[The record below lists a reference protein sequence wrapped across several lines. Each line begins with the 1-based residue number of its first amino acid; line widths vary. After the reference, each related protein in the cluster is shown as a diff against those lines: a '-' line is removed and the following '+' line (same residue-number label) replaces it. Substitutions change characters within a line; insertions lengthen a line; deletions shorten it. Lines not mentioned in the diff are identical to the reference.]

1 VGIVENTNPKELMMA
16 ELKTKLNDGDV
27 VAFLN
32 NVENEQ
38 RRKGSFIVLE
48 MMKEITGKEP
58 KMWGD
63 TIVGF
68 DQYHYVYASGR
79 EGDWMKIGFSPRKQ
93 ALTLYLKAGYEERI
107 PDTLAKLG
115 KHKTGK
121 GCLYIKK
128 MEDVDPDILREMIA
142 ESLAEYEAE

>member
-1 VGIVENTNPKELMMA
+1 MA

-27 VAFLN
+27 NAFLN
-32 NVENEQ
+32 SVENEQ
-38 RRKGSFIVLE
+38 RKKDSFIVLE

-68 DQYHYVYASGR
+68 DSYHYVYASGR

-93 ALTLYLKAGYEERI
+93 ALTLYLNAGYEERI
-107 PDTLAKLG
+107 TDKLEKLG
-115 KHKTGK
+115 KYKTGK
-121 GCLYIKK
+121 ACLYIKK
-128 MEDVDPDILREMIA
+128 MEDVDPDVLREMIE
-142 ESLAEYEAE
+142 ESLAEYEKNESTTLNG

>member
-1 VGIVENTNPKELMMA
+1 MA
-16 ELKTKLNDGDV
+16 EMKTKLNDGDV
-27 VAFLN
+27 IAFLN
-32 NVENEQ
+32 SVENEQ
-38 RRKGSFIVLE
+38 RKKDSFIVLE
-48 MMKEITGKEP
+48 MMKELTGKEP

-63 TIVGF
+63 SIVGF
-68 DQYHYVYASGR
+68 DSYHYVYASGR

-107 PDTLAKLG
+107 PELLERLG

-128 MEDVDPDILREMIA
+128 MEDVETDVLREMIV
-142 ESLAEYEAE
+142 ESLAEYE

>member
-1 VGIVENTNPKELMMA
+1 MA

-38 RRKGSFIVLE
+38 RRKDSFIVLE
-48 MMKEITGKEP
+48 MMKEITGKKP

-63 TIVGF
+63 SIVGF

-128 MEDVDPDILREMIA
+128 MEDIDTDVLREMIA
-142 ESLAEYEAE
+142 ESLAEYKEE

>member
-1 VGIVENTNPKELMMA
+1 MA

-32 NVENEQ
+32 TVENEQ
-38 RRKGSFIVLE
+38 RRKDSFIVLE

-58 KMWGD
+58 KMWGES
-63 TIVGF
+63 IIGF
-68 DQYHYVYASGR
+68 DSYHYVYASGR

-107 PDTLAKLG
+107 PEMLEKLG

-128 MEDVDPDILREMIA
+128 IEDIDQDVLREMVK
-142 ESLAEYEAE
+142 ESLAEYARDE

>member
-1 VGIVENTNPKELMMA
+1 MA

-27 VAFLN
+27 IAFLN
-32 NVENEQ
+32 TIENEQ
-38 RRKGSFIVLE
+38 RKKDSFIVLE
-48 MMKEITGKEP
+48 MMQKLTGMEP
-58 KMWGD
+58 KMWGES
-63 TIVGF
+63 IVGF

-93 ALTLYLKAGYEERI
+93 ALTLYLNAGYEERA
-107 PDTLAKLG
+107 PELLEKLG

-128 MEDVDPDILREMIA
+128 MEDVDPDVLRELIK
-142 ESLAEYEAE
+142 ESLAEYEKAE

>member
-1 VGIVENTNPKELMMA
+1 MA

-27 VAFLN
+27 IAFLN
-32 NVENEQ
+32 SVENEQ
-38 RRKGSFIVLE
+38 RKKDSFIVLE
-48 MMKEITGKEP
+48 MMKDITGKEP
-58 KMWGD
+58 KMWGAS
-63 TIVGF
+63 IVGF

-93 ALTLYLKAGYEERI
+93 SLTLYLNAGYEERI
-107 PDTLAKLG
+107 PETLEKLG

-128 MEDVDPDILREMIA
+128 MEDVDTDVLREMIV
-142 ESLAEYEAE
+142 ESLAEYEKNE